1 MDSLKLVHPFTLI
14 LAGPSGSGKSQ
25 FVKKLIENKMI
36 KPFPKNIIWCYG
48 VYQALYEE
56 MPNISFHEGIPS
68 NLHQYSDALIVIDD
82 LMGELG
88 NDPQL
93 TKLFVKFSHHR
104 NLSIIFVVQNIFHK
118 GKEIREISL
127 NAHYLVLF
135 KNRRDQSQITHL
147 GRQLYPRKVKFF
159 QECYAD
165 ATSKPYGYLL
175 IDLKPETDES
185 LRVRTVPEE
194 RVQVTEHLSELDQ
207 RMKNILHNK
216 DLTEEEK
223 TILYIQVLQK
233 YTHFSN
239 ENRRES
245 EPVPNEASLSENQ
258 ETESLKENLKE

>member
-14 LAGPSGSGKSQ
+14 LAGPSGSGK
-25 FVKKLIENKMI
+25 
-36 KPFPKNIIWCYG
+36 
-48 VYQALYEE
+48 
-56 MPNISFHEGIPS
+56 
-68 NLHQYSDALIVIDD
+68 
-82 LMGELG
+82 
-88 NDPQL
+88 
-93 TKLFVKFSHHR
+93 R
-104 NLSIIFVVQNIFHK
+104 
-118 GKEIREISL
+118 KEIREISL

-159 QECYAD
+159 QECYTD
-165 ATSKPYGYLL
+165 ASSKPYGYLL

-194 RVQVTEHLSELDQ
+194 GVQVTEHLSELDQ

-223 TILYIQVLQK
+223 TILYLQVLQK

-258 ETESLKENLKE
+258 ETESLKENLKESVVKTEKEVFEDEIFRIVPARYKEKQKIFSSF

>member
-1 MDSLKLVHPFTLI
+1 MDSLLLVHPFTLI
-14 LAGPSGSGKSQ
+14 LAGASGSGKSQ

-36 KPFPKNIIWCYG
+36 KPFSKKIIWCYG
-48 VYQALYEE
+48 VYKALYEE

-68 NLHQYSDALIVIDD
+68 NLHQYSVALIVIDD

-165 ATSKPYGYLL
+165 ATSKPYGYLI

-185 LRVRTVPEE
+185 LRVRTGMFPGDAFYVYQP
-194 RVQVTEHLSELDQ
+194 R
-207 RMKNILHNK
+207 
-216 DLTEEEK
+216 
-223 TILYIQVLQK
+223 
-233 YTHFSN
+233 
-239 ENRRES
+239 
-245 EPVPNEASLSENQ
+245 
-258 ETESLKENLKE
+258 

>member
-56 MPNISFHEGIPS
+56 MPNISFHE
-68 NLHQYSDALIVIDD
+68 
-82 LMGELG
+82 
-88 NDPQL
+88 
-93 TKLFVKFSHHR
+93 
-104 NLSIIFVVQNIFHK
+104 
-118 GKEIREISL
+118 
-127 NAHYLVLF
+127 
-135 KNRRDQSQITHL
+135 
-147 GRQLYPRKVKFF
+147 
-159 QECYAD
+159 D

-185 LRVRTVPEE
+185 LRVRRAKICTDT
-194 RVQVTEHLSELDQ
+194 RRKSSQVTEHLSELDQ

-223 TILYIQVLQK
+223 TILYLQVLQK

-245 EPVPNEASLSENQ
+245 EPVPNAASLSENQ
-258 ETESLKENLKE
+258 ETESLKENLKVSSKDGKEVFEDEIFRIVPARYKEKAKIFSSF

>member
-1 MDSLKLVHPFTLI
+1 MDYLKLVHPFTLI

-36 KPFPKNIIWCYG
+36 KPFPKKIIWCYG

-56 MPNISFHEGIPS
+56 MLNISFHEGIPS
-68 NLHQYSDALIVIDD
+68 NLHQSSDALIVIDD

-93 TKLFVKFSHHR
+93 TKLFVKFLHHR

-118 GKEIREISL
+118 GKEIGEISL

-147 GRQLYPRKVKFF
+147 GRQLYALKVKFF

-165 ATSKPYGYLL
+165 ATSKPYGHLL

-185 LRVRTVPEE
+185 LHVRKGMFPGDVFM
-194 RVQVTEHLSELDQ
+194 HINLDNPLL
-207 RMKNILHNK
+207 RS
-216 DLTEEEK
+216 T
-223 TILYIQVLQK
+223 
-233 YTHFSN
+233 
-239 ENRRES
+239 
-245 EPVPNEASLSENQ
+245 
-258 ETESLKENLKE
+258 